1 MAASHDIVTVG
12 TTATQVS
19 KTETV
24 RSHEAKAQAVLVQA
38 GADDV
43 FLGGPGVTTADY
55 GHKLVAGAALP
66 ADLGPTD
73 VLYAVAAAE
82 TTVAVLYLGV

>member
-1 MAASHDIVTVG
+1 MAVAHDVITVG
-12 TTATQVS
+12 TSATRVS
-19 KTETV
+19 KAEVV
-24 RSHEAKAQAVLVQA
+24 RSPDARAQSVLVQA
-38 GADDV
+38 GEADV
-43 FLGGPGVTTADY
+43 FVGGPGVTTADY
-55 GHKLVAGAALP
+55 GHKLAAGASLP